1 MNYDIR
7 KMQSRDQDALEA
19 LFPEME
25 EGYFEDLYLE
35 HLQQTRLVLVA
46 SHKPEEGER
55 QYFGFVQLFWESTY
69 TQFWRRNVSEITSLN
84 VAEGS
89 RRQGIGTA
97 LIHACED
104 FAREAGH
111 PKIGIGVE
119 DTLHDAFLVM
129 LYESLGYVIEGHE
142 DGVIWLWK
150 DL

>member
-1 MNYDIR
+1 M
-7 KMQSRDQDALEA
+7 
-19 LFPEME
+19 
-25 EGYFEDLYLE
+25 
-35 HLQQTRLVLVA
+35 A